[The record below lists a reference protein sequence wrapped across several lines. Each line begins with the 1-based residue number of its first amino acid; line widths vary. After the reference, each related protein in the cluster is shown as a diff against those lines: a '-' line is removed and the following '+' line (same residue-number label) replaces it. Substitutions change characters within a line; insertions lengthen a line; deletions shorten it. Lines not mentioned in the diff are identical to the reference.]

1 MEAGSSELE
10 DLRGREKPTGD
21 SKRHEVDNSARP
33 SWAGCQENG
42 AAPTPRPCR
51 SRWQA
56 PSLET
61 GGPHTALSRQELRG
75 RGSAPWARTGPRRRS
90 RWGSA
95 VWGTG
100 GLQPEGGKEGRHC
113 PAPGLG
119 KEREETPRNAVAW
132 TVERDSQFL
141 DRFYSKEPREE
152 VRSGGK
158 K

>member
-1 MEAGSSELE
+1 MGEDRAEEMLQVGLCRVGDRWAPAG
-10 DLRGREKPTGD
+10 GREG
-21 SKRHEVDNSARP
+21 REAL
-33 SWAGCQENG
+33 
-42 AAPTPRPCR
+42 PR
-51 SRWQA
+51 
-56 PSLET
+56 
-61 GGPHTALSRQELRG
+61 
-75 RGSAPWARTGPRRRS
+75 
-90 RWGSA
+90 
-95 VWGTG
+95 
-100 GLQPEGGKEGRHC
+100 